1 MKLYRGYNSQY
12 NNYGIPSGSNHI
24 WTTDDINYANEYYD
38 SVVEF
43 EIDENELNVADIY
56 DLWEVLGDEE
66 GEFDPIDL
74 DNEEAQALIDNNY
87 NCLIFDTPSDETV
100 YVLLDKKLIKS
111 VRNINNVIQEAGYS
125 GWSKS
130 NNAIEAE
137 SENKFP
143 ASIAAK
149 KLGVSTEAIRVYIP
163 TSEWHHYSSYY
174 NEVKVYDITP
184 YLMLKNND
192 AEINELYDS
201 DEIEEFKAIY
211 KLMKEFTKQ
220 EKVNKDGKKYKANV
234 EYIEWSGTRSHP
246 KANIKQYNNITVI
259 EKGQFYTFILPD
271 KTEVRKKIGSNGTKV
286 ISVDEAKK
294 RVQKEKEELKLM
306 KQRFAEFKKNTSAKA
321 LKFLRNNIETNS
333 DGTHLYIKGRKPS
346 QYDYDN
352 LSKFFQKGEKRL
364 TSKHPYMLSTN
375 GVYLEQWD
383 GEKWIPMED
392 NTLSETGEHLPF
404 YYVKQ
409 FIEKNK
415 MTENKRDK
423 FDNVIQEILRIAG
436 VKELNESYM
445 KTDKG
450 IIYYTKSENVF
461 LNTLNARFKNIP
473 VRVIYDLKN
482 GLYIFG
488 DANTFVHTQMMN
500 YILVNTKIYSTK
512 GWNQSY
518 FNEDGNYWR
527 DGYIEDN
534 LFKLQCA
541 LFQIIWDNDIEKYTR
556 YDGYDTGYFTTIDN
570 KMYVVCRENELKYC
584 EKVPLLWN
592 NHWFS
597 QKYDNMKDFQL
608 NEEIVHSEMAIDP
621 EFGDEYMKIILKNPT
636 RQELYKEGMTFCR
649 VLEDNK
655 GNFYFADAVLYV
667 HWEMEEELS
676 SYGAYSQEMF
686 YDYHKNL
693 FMQRQDEYEDKNL
706 LAKEAEETEKS
717 LRNNPYISLTFGNFK
732 YEAIFGEPLGY

>member
-43 EIDENELNVADIY
+43 EINENELNVADIY

-111 VRNINNVIQEAGYS
+111 VRNIDKQDNYNDTI
-125 GWSKS
+125 
-130 NNAIEAE
+130 
-137 SENKFP
+137 
-143 ASIAAK
+143 
-149 KLGVSTEAIRVYIP
+149 
-163 TSEWHHYSSYY
+163 
-174 NEVKVYDITP
+174 NEV
-184 YLMLKNND
+184 
-192 AEINELYDS
+192 
-201 DEIEEFKAIY
+201 
-211 KLMKEFTKQ
+211 
-220 EKVNKDGKKYKANV
+220 
-234 EYIEWSGTRSHP
+234 
-246 KANIKQYNNITVI
+246 
-259 EKGQFYTFILPD
+259 
-271 KTEVRKKIGSNGTKV
+271 
-286 ISVDEAKK
+286 
-294 RVQKEKEELKLM
+294 
-306 KQRFAEFKKNTSAKA
+306 
-321 LKFLRNNIETNS
+321 
-333 DGTHLYIKGRKPS
+333 
-346 QYDYDN
+346 
-352 LSKFFQKGEKRL
+352 
-364 TSKHPYMLSTN
+364 
-375 GVYLEQWD
+375 
-383 GEKWIPMED
+383 
-392 NTLSETGEHLPF
+392 
-404 YYVKQ
+404 
-409 FIEKNK
+409 
-415 MTENKRDK
+415 
-423 FDNVIQEILRIAG
+423 LRIAG
-436 VKELNESYM
+436 VTQINESWTDDSDLYDIYEDYQPYNILEKFEYNKNENIWFPLIKPTEYKQALTEFMKMGEIVRFPENKIKKWIEIIFKNTMILDSMTALARHTQWFPYEECRNAYPELENVSEDDFSIFSEFLDKKGFYDWCKLPDGSDAWSDYGISPLLKILDEYQPNMSASQMLVLVNRCLDVWHQRGDLASAFIEGGSQSLTQISNECLNVKGNIINESYL
-445 KTDKG
+445 KTDNG

-461 LNTLNARFKNIP
+461 INTINARFKNIP

-482 GLYIFG
+482 RLYVFG
-488 DANTFVHTQMMN
+488 DANKFVHTQMMN
-500 YILVNTKIYSTK
+500 YILVNTKLYSTK

-717 LRNNPYISLTFGNFK
+717 LRNNPYISSTFGNFK

>member
-111 VRNINNVIQEAGYS
+111 VRNIDKQDNYNDTI
-125 GWSKS
+125 
-130 NNAIEAE
+130 
-137 SENKFP
+137 
-143 ASIAAK
+143 
-149 KLGVSTEAIRVYIP
+149 
-163 TSEWHHYSSYY
+163 
-174 NEVKVYDITP
+174 NEV
-184 YLMLKNND
+184 
-192 AEINELYDS
+192 
-201 DEIEEFKAIY
+201 
-211 KLMKEFTKQ
+211 
-220 EKVNKDGKKYKANV
+220 
-234 EYIEWSGTRSHP
+234 
-246 KANIKQYNNITVI
+246 
-259 EKGQFYTFILPD
+259 
-271 KTEVRKKIGSNGTKV
+271 
-286 ISVDEAKK
+286 
-294 RVQKEKEELKLM
+294 
-306 KQRFAEFKKNTSAKA
+306 
-321 LKFLRNNIETNS
+321 
-333 DGTHLYIKGRKPS
+333 
-346 QYDYDN
+346 
-352 LSKFFQKGEKRL
+352 
-364 TSKHPYMLSTN
+364 
-375 GVYLEQWD
+375 
-383 GEKWIPMED
+383 
-392 NTLSETGEHLPF
+392 
-404 YYVKQ
+404 
-409 FIEKNK
+409 
-415 MTENKRDK
+415 
-423 FDNVIQEILRIAG
+423 LRIAG
-436 VKELNESYM
+436 VTQINESWTDDFDLYDIYENCQPYNILEKFEYNKNENIWFPLIKPTEYKQALTEFMKMGEIVRFPENKIKKWIEIIFKNTMILDSMTALAGHTQWFPFEDCRTAYPELEDVSDDFHIFSKFLEDKGFYDWCKLPDGSDAWSDYGISPLLKIFDEYQPNMSASQMLVLVNRCLDVWHQRGDLASAFIEGGSQSLTQISNECLNIKGNIINESYL
-445 KTDKG
+445 KTDNG

-461 LNTLNARFKNIP
+461 INTINARFKNIP

-482 GLYIFG
+482 RLYIFG
-488 DANTFVHTQMMN
+488 DANKFVHTQMMN
-500 YILVNTKIYSTK
+500 YILVNTKLYSTK

-534 LFKLQCA
+534 LFRGQCA

-570 KMYVVCRENELKYC
+570 KMYVACRQNELKYC

-676 SYGAYSQEMF
+676 SYGAYSQEMV
-686 YDYHKNL
+686 L
-693 FMQRQDEYEDKNL
+693 
-706 LAKEAEETEKS
+706 
-717 LRNNPYISLTFGNFK
+717 
-732 YEAIFGEPLGY
+732 